1 MLVGAAGF
9 EQSRNQNGG
18 CFLRPDRPLQL
29 LRFPT
34 GIPGPVV
41 GPASTCSSSIAG
53 CSSLPESRASHGHSP
68 LTCPAAA
75 GESSLGV
82 FVTLCDPN
90 WVMCFSQ
97 EEVGMTSATIAPV
110 W

>member
-53 CSSLPESRASHGHSP
+53 CSSLPESIIK
-68 LTCPAAA
+68 LD
-75 GESSLGV
+75 SS
-82 FVTLCDPN
+82 
-90 WVMCFSQ
+90 SQ
-97 EEVGMTSATIAPV
+97 TEGRQIAKKIFRPDQFPGRSKNQVSCLEEV
-110 W
+110 